1 MKNLILDEYEQEIE
15 NSIAIDLNKNALDFE
30 RKKLLKN
37 SVSATLKKDKSISI
51 RLTNTDLQNIKTVA
65 IEKGMPYQTL
75 ISSIIH
81 QVATKQINIVG

>member
-15 NSIAIDLNKNALDFE
+15 NSIAVDLNKNALDFE

-81 QVATKQINIVG
+81 QVATKQINVL